1 MTDWLYLVNNDCLL
15 SARVQISDGLM
26 TATLHRVSDSST
38 VIQFSVM
45 RLIVADLTLAVNTG
59 TATITQE
66 RIEDYGQENDI

>member
-1 MTDWLYLVNNDCLL
+1 
-15 SARVQISDGLM
+15 M